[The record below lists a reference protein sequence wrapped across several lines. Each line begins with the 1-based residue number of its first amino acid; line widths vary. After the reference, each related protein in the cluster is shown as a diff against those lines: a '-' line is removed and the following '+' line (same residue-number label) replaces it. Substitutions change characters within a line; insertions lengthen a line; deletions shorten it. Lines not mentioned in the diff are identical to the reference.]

1 MKSCRRRLVFDEAI
15 LCNDEELPAY
25 KFYTDSLV
33 KYDEHY
39 SYFVRLDVKVVITAQ
54 FDEIRLVNTFYT
66 TPDIKFVDDHKT
78 DIELAIM
85 KGLRNASQK
94 TISRLPPKLCV
105 SVNVYKKK

>member
-25 KFYTDSLV
+25 KFYTDSLD
-33 KYDEHY
+33 DEHY

-66 TPDIKFVDDHKT
+66 TPDTKFVDDHKT